1 MSQTGSL
8 LLRDAVLQL
17 RPVLGQDAAR
27 DARVLLAHALGI
39 GADRLTLVLPDPVP
53 VDAAAKFQR
62 YIQARLN
69 RCPVSQIIGRRLFWG
84 REFLVTG
91 DVLDPRPETE
101 TLIALALEGK
111 KPQTILDLGLGSG
124 CILLSLLAEFP
135 HAAGVGV
142 DVSLAA
148 CAVAVRNAE
157 KLNLLARADIRQSD
171 WYENV
176 SGKFDLVVS
185 NPPYITESEMAE
197 LAPEVAKWEPE
208 MALTPGGDGLA
219 AYRVLAQGLSQVLAP
234 EGVALFEFGHK
245 QGLDVTAIFAA
256 AGFDNLQLFDDMN
269 GHGRIIRVQG

>member
-39 GADRLTLVLPDPVP
+39 GADRLTLVLPDPVSAD
-53 VDAAAKFQR
+53 VAKRFQSF
-62 YIQARLN
+62 IQARLN
-69 RCPVSQIIGRRLFWG
+69 RQPVAQIIGRRLFWG

-111 KPQTILDLGLGSG
+111 APKTILDLGVGSG

-135 HAAGVGV
+135 QAVGVGA
-142 DVSLAA
+142 DKSLAA
-148 CAVAVRNAE
+148 CAVAVRNAQN
-157 KLNLLARADIRQSD
+157 LNLQARADIRQSD
-171 WYENV
+171 WYENI
-176 SGKFDLVVS
+176 SGEFDLVVS
-185 NPPYITESEMAE
+185 NPPYITDAEMTA
-197 LAPEVAKWEPE
+197 LASEVAKWEPE

-219 AYRVLAQGLSQVLAP
+219 AYRVLAQGLSRVLAP
-234 EGVALFEFGHK
+234 EGVGFFEFGYK

-256 AGFDNLQLFDDMN
+256 AGFDSLQLFDDMN
-269 GHGRIIRVQG
+269 GHQRIIRVQR